1 MVFINGLQP
10 IVSNFFSSIGKA
22 WKEMCIRDSLYD
34 LTAYHRV
41 NKISVKVEGK
51 GIKIV

>member
-1 MVFINGLQP
+1 MTPIRQITVFILH
-10 IVSNFFSSIGKA
+10 IL
-22 WKEMCIRDSLYD
+22 LYD